1 MKRRLIALMLLGVCS
16 LGAMTGCSE
25 EAELESSLDINK
37 TNALGY
43 HQYESGRLMD
53 QNISVEHKGKFILH
67 KGDIVYYDNN
77 CGQASTSIDICKMK
91 FDCGKEI
98 YTNATYYLSD
108 EMLSED
114 LYDEKCEE
122 CFDQQ

>member
-16 LGAMTGCSE
+16 LGTMTGCSE
-25 EAELESSLDINK
+25 EVELESSFDLNEK
-37 TNALGY
+37 NALGY
-43 HQYESGRLMD
+43 YQYESGRLMD
-53 QNISVEHKGKFILH
+53 KNISVEQRGQFVLH
-67 KGDIVYYDNN
+67 KGDIVYYENN
-77 CGQASTSIDICKMK
+77 CGQASTSVDICQMK

-98 YTNATYYLSD
+98 NTNATYYLSD